1 LGDAGGD
8 FRITHRGQPLAVE
21 LLHGGKKIA
30 LPRAVDA
37 LRAAGVANRDIL
49 VMSSEPFE
57 EYEFSHRDKAT
68 WLHWIAGAGGA
79 SGFTVGY
86 FLTSITEQL
95 WPIKT
100 SGMPIVAG
108 WPNAVVIFELTML
121 GAILATVITLFIT
134 AKLPNRGP
142 RLYDPEVSDAEYDR
156 LMRELLARSQG
167 PEPLAGSGRRTLRS
181 MVSCA
186 RNCRALASGRCWR
199 PPAGGCAAHW
209 QPMSP
214 LAARAPPRN

>member
-1 LGDAGGD
+1 MKAVYGLYSDPDAA
-8 FRITHRGQPLAVE
+8 Q
-21 LLHGGKKIA
+21 
-30 LPRAVDA
+30 RAVDA
-37 LRAAGVANRDIL
+37 LRAAGVADRDIL

-79 SGFTVGY
+79 SGCAFGY
-86 FLTSITEQL
+86 WLTSTTEQL

-121 GAILATVITLFIT
+121 GAILATVTTLFIT

-142 RLYDPEVSDAEYDR
+142 RLYDPEVSDGYILVGVENPSDSAR
-156 LMRELLARSQG
+156 LES
-167 PEPLAGSGRRTLRS
+167 
-181 MVSCA
+181 
-186 RNCRALASGRCWR
+186 ALAIDGGRV
-199 PPAGGCAAHW
+199 
-209 QPMSP
+209 
-214 LAARAPPRN
+214 RNIS